1 MRSGEHERV
10 RGRLKFDKRFIA
22 DILSGRKRTTIR
34 KSKKAEPGDIVIL
47 ESDDGPFAIAYVEG
61 VRIVKLHELSDE
73 IAQRD
78 GFSDRGE
85 LLRALR
91 RYYGSIGEDDELYLI
106 EFRVLRKVPRPRE
119 LR

>member
-1 MRSGEHERV
+1 MRSREHERV

-22 DILSGRKRTTIR
+22 DILSGRKRATVR
-34 KSKKAEPGDIVIL
+34 KSRKAEPGDIVVL
-47 ESDDGPFAIAYVEG
+47 ESDDGPFAIAYVES
-61 VRIVKLHELSDE
+61 VRVVKLRELSDE

-91 RYYGSIGEDDELYLI
+91 HYYGFIGEDDEFYLI
-106 EFRVLRKVPRPRE
+106 EFRVLRKVTGPGE